1 MTRDIDFVVEL
12 SEPDIDRMIEQFH
25 QDFYIERDMIQQA
38 LQHQT
43 MFNMIHMPTIIK
55 VDCVVRKDTPY
66 RREEFSRRQSVNI
79 EGNSLTIV
87 APEDLILSKLEWAKE
102 TRSEVQMGDVRNL
115 LRTVARLD
123 QNYLKQWA
131 SVLGVQTMLQ
141 ELNQ

>member
-1 MTRDIDFVVEL
+1 
-12 SEPDIDRMIEQFH
+12 MIEQFH

-38 LQHQT
+38 LQQQT
-43 MFNMIHMPTIIK
+43 MFNMIHMPTVIK
-55 VDCVVRKDTPY
+55 VDCVIRKDTPY

-79 EGNSLTIV
+79 EGHPLTIV

-123 QNYLKQWA
+123 QDYLKQWA